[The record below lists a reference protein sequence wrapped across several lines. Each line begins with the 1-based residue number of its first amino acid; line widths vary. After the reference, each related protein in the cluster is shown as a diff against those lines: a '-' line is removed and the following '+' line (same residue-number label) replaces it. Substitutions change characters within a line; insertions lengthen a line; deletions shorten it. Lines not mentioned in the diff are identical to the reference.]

1 MGRYP
6 SLRILATVAALA
18 PASGALA
25 AELTRVVSSA
35 DVDKPFGLDFSVR
48 YDRIQHSAKILQ
60 EGLSSA
66 GYVQDLSELK
76 YSRTANVITP
86 RLAIGLYRDLEL
98 HVEVPYVL
106 SDDAKW
112 SYAANVDATNSIID
126 NIGIDANGTSC
137 GGACPIFPV
146 GGGGTTVYR
155 GRALGDF
162 KVGVAWGILSEKRD
176 DTKPTWVVGLDV
188 TLPTAAVYDPSTSL
202 LHTDKNNP
210 APVGRKIWQYD
221 AFTALSRQYG
231 PVDPYVRIHASF
243 PVRSGTTYSNCD
255 HATVLAANAPPQPQM
270 TAIAPANCQDPFWK
284 TRSLA
289 QPPTIYGMKFGTE
302 LVAYESKADAQRV
315 AFDLR
320 VGADWTSSS
329 RWYNELTDA
338 TGKLMSSE
346 RYVTLDALF
355 GFYLRTSS
363 LLHLQAV
370 ATVSHDR
377 DHYLSGESLG
387 PGSGNYDPAVIGT
400 SRQNPN
406 FDFRY
411 DLPGRRFR
419 VSETTVFTLSAALT
433 LNF

>member
-6 SLRILATVAALA
+6 SLRILAAVAVLA

-25 AELTRVVSSA
+25 AEVTRVVSSA
-35 DVDKPFGLDFSVR
+35 DVDKPFGLDFTVR
-48 YDRIQHSAKILQ
+48 YDRIQHTAKILQ
-60 EGLSSA
+60 EGMSTA

-76 YSRTANVITP
+76 YSRTANVVVP

-98 HVEVPYVL
+98 HVEAPYVI
-106 SDDAKW
+106 SEDVRW
-112 SYAANVDATNSIID
+112 TYAAGVTAANSTID
-126 NIGIDANGTSC
+126 NGGIDANGAACATLP
-137 GGACPIFPV
+137 CPIFPV
-146 GGGGTTVYR
+146 GAGTTVFH

-162 KVGVAWGILSEKRD
+162 KAGVAWGVFSEKRD

-202 LHTDKNNP
+202 LLHTDKNNP
-210 APVGRKIWQYD
+210 APLGRKIWQYD
-221 AFTALSRQYG
+221 VFTALSRQYG
-231 PVDPYVRIHASF
+231 PVDPYVKFHASF
-243 PVRSGTTYSNCD
+243 PVLSGTTYSNCNNPSRLTTD
-255 HATVLAANAPPQPQM
+255 GA
-270 TAIAPANCQDPFWK
+270 ANCQDPFWK
-284 TRSLA
+284 GRSLA

-302 LVAYESKADAQRV
+302 LVAYESKPDGQRV

-320 VGADWTSSS
+320 VGADWTSAS

-338 TGKLMSSE
+338 TGKLMWSE

-363 LLHLQAV
+363 LLLLQAV

-387 PGSGNYDPAVIGT
+387 PGSGNYDPAVVGT
-400 SRQNPN
+400 SQQNPN

-419 VSETTVFTLSAALT
+419 ASETTVFTLSAGLT

>member
-6 SLRILATVAALA
+6 SLRILAAVATLA

-25 AELTRVVSSA
+25 AEVTRVVSSA
-35 DVDKPFGLDFSVR
+35 DVDKPFGLDFTVR
-48 YDRIQHSAKILQ
+48 YDRIQHTAKILQ
-60 EGLSSA
+60 EGLGTA
-66 GYVQDLSELK
+66 GYVQDLTELK
-76 YSRTANVITP
+76 YSRTANVVVP

-98 HVEVPYVL
+98 HVEVPYVV
-106 SDDAKW
+106 SDDVRW
-112 SYAANVDATNSIID
+112 TDASGGSSSIE
-126 NIGIDANGTSC
+126 NNTIDANGAPCATLP
-137 GGACPIFPV
+137 CPIFPV
-146 GGGGTTVYR
+146 GGGTTVFH

-162 KVGVAWGILSEKRD
+162 KVGLAWGVFSEKRD

-202 LHTDKNNP
+202 PLHSDKNNP
-210 APVGRKIWQYD
+210 APLGRKIWQYD
-221 AFTALSRQYG
+221 VFTALSRQYG
-231 PVDPYVRIHASF
+231 PVDPYVKFHASF
-243 PVRSGTTYSNCD
+243 PVLSGTTYSNCNSPILLTTQG
-255 HATVLAANAPPQPQM
+255 A
-270 TAIAPANCQDPFWK
+270 ANCQDPFWK
-284 TRSLA
+284 GRSLA

-302 LVAYESKADAQRV
+302 LVAYESKPDAQRV

-320 VGADWTSSS
+320 VGADWTSAS

-338 TGKLMSSE
+338 TGKLMWSE

-363 LLHLQAV
+363 LLLLQAV

-387 PGSGNYDPAVIGT
+387 PGSGNYDPTVVGT
-400 SRQNPN
+400 SQQNPN

-419 VSETTVFTLSAALT
+419 VSETTVYTLSAALT